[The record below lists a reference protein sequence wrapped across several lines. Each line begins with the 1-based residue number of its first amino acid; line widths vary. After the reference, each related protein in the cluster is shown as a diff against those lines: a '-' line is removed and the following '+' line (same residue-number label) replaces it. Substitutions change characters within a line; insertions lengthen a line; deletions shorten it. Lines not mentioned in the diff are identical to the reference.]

1 MKSPLVVTPFEEI
14 LGPEEPA
21 DFLPAVEG
29 SDATSVQHYDPE
41 VKIKAYDLYMTSDL
55 TPEEIA
61 VTLSIP
67 VDVVVRWRANHK
79 WRERKLAVE
88 EDLMEQADTRYKKI
102 LLKQRLEVT
111 ERHLRIA
118 KQLEELI
125 EKTLTEQGE
134 DGQISVMDIRRL
146 SEALSS
152 ATGVSARAAAITDRN
167 LADMNQAA
175 QAKANS
181 KVPLVAIG
189 INVQPAPQ

>member
-14 LGPEEPA
+14 LGQEEPA

-29 SDATSVQHYDPE
+29 SDATSVQNYDPE

-61 VTLSIP
+61 VPLSIP

-152 ATGVSARAAAITDRN
+152 ATGVSARAAAITDRT